1 MLKIKKYSLQI
12 IYSGNSMTHSYWIL
26 VNPEGSSQR
35 EKQKPI
41 TCATVS
47 VNSEVSCYTSTV
59 MYLERGDRI
68 SLQQQEKNR

>member
-1 MLKIKKYSLQI
+1 
-12 IYSGNSMTHSYWIL
+12 MTHSYWIL
-26 VNPEGSSQR
+26 VNREGSS

-59 MYLERGDRI
+59 MYLQRGDRI